1 MRDYTVAHEFT
12 NIGKCTWRMSAI
24 RENGSCQRDIRIEPT
39 FSAGE
44 AEARGVVLHSAALNG
59 KQVSSNSL
67 PTKLFYQTN
76 LSYLFFF
83 HSFMQHGIARAWE
96 TRMQTRGTQIH
107 FVFEVYRLANPL
119 FQKIGPAIRQFRLS
133 CLQRPLK
140 RPVVMSPPCI
150 VAFSLEAM

>member
-1 MRDYTVAHEFT
+1 
-12 NIGKCTWRMSAI
+12 MSAI
-24 RENGSCQRDIRIEPT
+24 RENGSCQTGHSYRANFFRGGSG
-39 FSAGE
+39 SA
-44 AEARGVVLHSAALNG
+44 GVVLHSAALNG

-83 HSFMQHGIARAWE
+83 HSFMQHGTARAWE
-96 TRMQTRGTQIH
+96 TRMQARGTQIH